1 MRQPLRIAGLLL
13 VPFALALA
21 ACGECDCEKHKKT
34 PDAGGT
40 PVEKASAATPAE
52 VEAARKGPS
61 TDAPPTPPVVAQAW
75 RGEGTTLELSVWH
88 MRCGGCEKKVE
99 DAIKA
104 LPGVKDVVAT
114 NADSKVVVTLADA
127 SQREAVKPQIAETLA
142 ALDFQ
147 LLGK

>member
-1 MRQPLRIAGLLL
+1 MRPTLPIATLLL
-13 VPFALALA
+13 APLALAVA
-21 ACGECDCEKHKKT
+21 ACGECDCEKHKQA
-34 PDAGGT
+34 PESG
-40 PVEKASAATPAE
+40 VEKAAAATPAE
-52 VEAARKGPS
+52 VEAARAGPA

-99 DAIKA
+99 DALKA
-104 LPGVKDVVAT
+104 LPGVTDVVAT

-127 SQREAVKPQIAETLA
+127 AQRDALKPQIAETLA
-142 ALDFQ
+142 SLDFQ